1 MCLLS
6 LTITFGFFRL
16 GATDFL
22 VIGIDGALDVA
33 IDEVLDEAL
42 DEALDSEE
50 VDEQVP

>member
-16 GATDFL
+16 EATGF
-22 VIGIDGALDVA
+22 DGALDVA
-33 IDEVLDEAL
+33 NDEVLDEAL

>member
-1 MCLLS
+1 MCLSS

-16 GATDFL
+16 EATGFL